1 VVQQPFDDHVVTLRA
16 RTLSRKGPGRDERS
30 VLDDEDA
37 LAATLRDVF
46 GIDPEALG
54 AERIARLWDRACA
67 QHEAYVGRANA

>member
-1 VVQQPFDDHVVTLRA
+1 
-16 RTLSRKGPGRDERS
+16 